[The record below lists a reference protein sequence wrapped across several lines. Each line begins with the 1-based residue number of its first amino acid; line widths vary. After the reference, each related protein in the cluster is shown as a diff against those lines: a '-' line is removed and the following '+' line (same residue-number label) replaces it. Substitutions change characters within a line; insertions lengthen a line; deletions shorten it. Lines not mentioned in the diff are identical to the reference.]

1 MSGYSSELVQTRGPH
16 RHPEPPNHLSPRKT
30 PKGTR
35 MPSSSQTQRFP
46 KPLTKLKSLLL
57 QVQQHLHLHQH
68 QQSSNKT
75 R

>member
-46 KPLTKLKSLLL
+46 KPLTKLKVKCPRQSLFPE
-57 QVQQHLHLHQH
+57 VFVH
-68 QQSSNKT
+68 
-75 R
+75 